1 MLLIRREQMSALGRQ
16 PRLQFESEL
25 VQHGFQFYPD
35 ECNLIG
41 RAEVLKL
48 VQSAI
53 ELSTQQGFPLER
65 EIAYFLS
72 LMFMLG
78 VDFHRDPQLPWN
90 WEAGGESTLAER
102 VGSMHVFF
110 AAAMK
115 YIDLIAGP
123 ANGHL
128 IRAMVRVKKY
138 DLSTAPPRGGEFEG
152 NLCGVLEKFFP
163 EKYAYQGEA
172 VTRTLIQAGIKESRQ
187 YGIEDNQGILSYT
200 GLMFMVGSGMHQDP
214 LYSWI
219 SKTLHDPKLSA
230 GTIRGRRLFQAAG
243 EHIAQSLGTRS

>member
-1 MLLIRREQMSALGRQ
+1 MLVIRREQLSALGRE
-16 PRLQFESEL
+16 PRLQFEGEL

-48 VQSAI
+48 AQSAI
-53 ELSTQQGFPLER
+53 EISTQQGFPLER
-65 EIAYFLS
+65 EIAYFFS

-78 VDFHRDPQLPWN
+78 IDFYRDPQLPWN
-90 WEAGGESTLAER
+90 WESGDTTLAER
-102 VGSMHVFF
+102 VGSMHAFF
-110 AAAMK
+110 GAAMK

-123 ANGHL
+123 SNERL
-128 IRAMVRVKKY
+128 IRAMIRVKNY
-138 DLSTAPPRGGEFEG
+138 DLRTAPARGGEFED
-152 NLCGVLEKFFP
+152 NLCGVFEKFFP

-172 VTRTLIQAGIKESRQ
+172 VTRALIRAGIKEARQ

-214 LYSWI
+214 LYPWI
-219 SKTLHDPKLSA
+219 SRTLNDPKLSA
-230 GTIRGRRLFQAAG
+230 GTIRGGRLFQAAG
-243 EHIAQSLGTRS
+243 EHIAQSLETRP